1 MDPYLEHPSVWP
13 DLHNRLIARLGD
25 TLGPVLRPRYYVRLE
40 ERTYAVEGEGLLF
53 AGRPDVTVA
62 DKGTSREASTR
73 EPTSAA
79 AIMEVEVPMPDEV
92 RETYLVV
99 RAAPTHEVVTVLE
112 ILSPAN
118 KRAGPGRELYTKKR
132 LAVLGSRTH
141 LVEIDLLRA
150 GDPMT
155 VFGAPAERDYRILIS
170 RAENRPRA
178 RLLAFSLRDP
188 IPAFS
193 LPLRAGDP
201 EPVVHLAAC
210 LAHVYANAGYD
221 LTVDY
226 SSAAAPPLRPE
237 DAAWARA
244 LTRSGG
250 ERN

>member
-79 AIMEVEVPMPDEV
+79 TIMEVEVPMPDEV
-92 RETYLVV
+92 RETYLAV

-112 ILSPAN
+112 ILPPAN

-132 LAVLGSRTH
+132 LAVVSGTEARRSSPFPPPADELFGSWTTAARS
-141 LVEIDLLRA
+141 
-150 GDPMT
+150 
-155 VFGAPAERDYRILIS
+155 FGSGRRSTAAR
-170 RAENRPRA
+170 RA
-178 RLLAFSLRDP
+178 RSF
-188 IPAFS
+188 
-193 LPLRAGDP
+193 
-201 EPVVHLAAC
+201 
-210 LAHVYANAGYD
+210 
-221 LTVDY
+221 
-226 SSAAAPPLRPE
+226 
-237 DAAWARA
+237 AR
-244 LTRSGG
+244 
-250 ERN
+250 